1 MSSPAPENDAEYLA
15 QYAAQARRIIRDL
28 QATRAAIQ
36 QLEGRAKSRDGLLEA
51 TADGQGGL
59 TRLRIDPRALRLGEA
74 ALGREVTAVLQE
86 AQEDAARKAQEM
98 VDRAEVGAAALP
110 QPLDETFVRQRV
122 EQVARDLL

>member
-15 QYAAQARRIIRDL
+15 QYVAQGQRIIRDL
-28 QATRAAIQ
+28 RAAQAAIQ
-36 QLEGRAKSRDGLLEA
+36 QLEGRAQSRDGLLEA

-74 ALGREVTAVLQE
+74 ALGREVAGVLRA
-86 AQEDAARKAQEM
+86 AQDDAARKAQDI
-98 VDRAEVGAAALP
+98 VDQAEAGALAMP
-110 QPLDETFVRQRV
+110 QPLDETFVRERV